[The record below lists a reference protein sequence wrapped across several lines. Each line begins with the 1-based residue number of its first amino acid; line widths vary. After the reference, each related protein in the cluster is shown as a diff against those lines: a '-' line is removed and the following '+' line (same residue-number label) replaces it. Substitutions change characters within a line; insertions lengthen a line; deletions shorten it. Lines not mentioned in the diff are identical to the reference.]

1 MEKKRWW
8 TFLIPVTML
17 CVFMLP
23 CLMGAWDKTK
33 PSSSTSLRSSN
44 PEILANW
51 DALETA
57 IAQDHTFA
65 TGSPDGKHTQI
76 TFTDPISTPS
86 DVTNEGVVYTK
97 DASSVVELHWKDE
110 SGNELQYTS
119 DGNLFSST
127 DLIVTGVSTFNGSI
141 TLGAGDDLIGSAT
154 SDIAFNT
161 DKFTVAGATGNTV
174 VAGTLDVTGILTTTA
189 ASVLGDGSA
198 LAAATESGD
207 GDRVIADKAYVDNQI
222 STAWTTWTPT
232 VTQSGTVTHTV
243 NTARYREL
251 GKLVI
256 AYCKLTMTGAGT
268 GANGIIVGGLPTAI
282 AGSPASIGSGI
293 VVNIG
298 TLSYSCTVRLQTTTS
313 VNFIGYAQGDIIGV
327 TPNFALASGDIISFM
342 IMYEIA

>member
-1 MEKKRWW
+1 MKRIN
-8 TFLIPVTML
+8 LIILIILLTTM
-17 CVFMLP
+17 CFA
-23 CLMGAWDKTK
+23 AWDKTK

-127 DLIVTGVSTFNGSI
+127 GLIVTNESTFNNHINLGSS
-141 TLGAGDDLIGSAT
+141 DDLLLSTT
-154 SDIAFNT
+154 SDIIISGNT
-161 DKFTVAGATGNTV
+161 FTVAGATGNIV

-189 ASVLGDGSA
+189 ASVLGDGSL

-207 GDRVIADKAYVDNQI
+207 GDRVIADKGYIDDQIAASVTMSSITTVDSESNTLIVSHAYLAATDGFVNATSDLIDDNEQLIGYVDTDSDPVSGGTKLAIQEADTANEAQSI
-222 STAWTTWTPT
+222 SFSVASGEYFE
-232 VTQSGTVTHTV
+232 VTCPST
-243 NTARYREL
+243 
-251 GKLVI
+251 
-256 AYCKLTMTGAGT
+256 
-268 GANGIIVGGLPTAI
+268 TAI
-282 AGSPASIGSGI
+282 YWRSM
-293 VVNIG
+293 G
-298 TLSYSCTVRLQTTTS
+298 TLSAPVDQ
-313 VNFIGYAQGDIIGV
+313 D
-327 TPNFALASGDIISFM
+327 
-342 IMYEIA
+342 